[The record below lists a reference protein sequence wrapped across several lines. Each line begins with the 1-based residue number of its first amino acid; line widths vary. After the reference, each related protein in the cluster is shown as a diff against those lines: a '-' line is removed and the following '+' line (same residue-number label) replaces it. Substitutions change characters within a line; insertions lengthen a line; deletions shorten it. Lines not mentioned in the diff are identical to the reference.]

1 MSTGLVLTNFL
12 IFIVYYILQI
22 QRSWSEIV
30 PGPLWRQRLPVN
42 PTWRP
47 QSCFS
52 GKFFFVRFRSIS
64 NSPTDPLPH
73 FLSHL
78 ECPFTPVLLL
88 FRREATSTDY
98 FVRPPHPPDM
108 TNLLDERTYIFPR
121 STFLMELFSNI
132 LFPSL

>member
-1 MSTGLVLTNFL
+1 MVGNRSRAIMEAAPARQSNMEAPIMLLRQVFL
-12 IFIVYYILQI
+12 
-22 QRSWSEIV
+22 SD
-30 PGPLWRQRLPVN
+30 
-42 PTWRP
+42 
-47 QSCFS
+47 S
-52 GKFFFVRFRSIS
+52 GA
-64 NSPTDPLPH
+64 SPTDPLPH